1 LDIESAVQADES
13 SDGKV
18 RIDRA
23 SLEVLATVYD
33 ATDPSVH
40 QSSRAHGAWFERHV
54 DGCVDQTPCTAM
66 SSCVA
71 NGFDLRVSR
80 WILMELTSISPA
92 SDDVACGIDH
102 DSAHGNISIRCC
114 ETRLFDGGAHERFV
128 LRERNPD
135 G

>member
-1 LDIESAVQADES
+1 MVQADES

-23 SLEVLATVYD
+23 CLEILAAVYD
-33 ATDPSVH
+33 ATDSSVH
-40 QSSRAHGAWFERHV
+40 QSACAHGAGFERYV
-54 DGCVDQTPCTAM
+54 DGRVDQTPCTAM

-71 NGFDLRVSR
+71 NGFDFRVSR

-92 SDDVACGIDH
+92 SDDVACEIDH

-128 LRERNPD
+128 LHERNPN